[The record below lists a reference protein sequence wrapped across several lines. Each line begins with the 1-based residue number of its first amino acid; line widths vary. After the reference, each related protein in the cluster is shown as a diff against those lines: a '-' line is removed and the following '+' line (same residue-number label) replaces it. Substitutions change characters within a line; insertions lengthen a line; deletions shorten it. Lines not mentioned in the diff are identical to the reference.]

1 MKYDHLGWS
10 VGHFSHGES
19 TIVHSVGIIFSLC
32 LPFFPLVDQIEKIF
46 TLAQKQRNWD
56 HFTKAQRKNIEL
68 WLKQAKVGG
77 QTEVIARRLEK
88 CLF

>member
-1 MKYDHLGWS
+1 MKFDHFGWS
-10 VGHFSHGES
+10 GGHFSREES
-19 TIVHSVGIIFSLC
+19 TIVHSVGIIFSHC

-77 QTEVIARRLEK
+77 QTEVTAWRSK
-88 CLF
+88 KLFM